1 MTSRAALSASTC
13 ETPARQQSKPCSLR
27 MPLRRPHGKRPESDE
42 RSGNGELI
50 KDGNETMKHLSLGLV
65 LVAAVCACSRD
76 AATPASTTGPANQG
90 AAAPAGAAPAD
101 RPAPSN
107 PPISRVADDPL
118 PPATSPYDSLPEGLA
133 KSLDVTFTG
142 DFDEMVKR
150 RVIRVGTVFNRTHYF
165 VDRGQERGLA
175 YEGFKRFEDDL
186 NAQLKSGLLKVHVV
200 MVRSHAI
207 SSLRRCRPAKWTS
220 WRQRSR
226 SRRNG

>member
-1 MTSRAALSASTC
+1 M
-13 ETPARQQSKPCSLR
+13 
-27 MPLRRPHGKRPESDE
+27 KR
-42 RSGNGELI
+42 
-50 KDGNETMKHLSLGLV
+50 LSLGLV
-65 LVAAVCACSRD
+65 LVAVVCACSRD

-200 MVRSHAI
+200 MVPLSRDQLFAALQAGKVDLVAAALTITPERLKLVDFSTPTRANVSEI
-207 SSLRRCRPAKWTS
+207 VVTGPGVAKIANT
-220 WRQRSR
+220 
-226 SRRNG
+226 